1 MNRITLGEIEK
12 ATKGRIL
19 SGEETQEILNVC
31 TDSRKAGPGDL
42 FVPIVGEVHDAHK
55 FIPQVLE
62 KDCTA
67 LLISEEN
74 TDTGNAAAILVDDT
88 TKALQ
93 RLSAWYLEGLHLK
106 TIAVTGSVG
115 KTSTRDMVYCIL
127 KEKYVTGTA
136 LGNFNND
143 IGVPLTIFSF
153 DDSMEAA
160 VLEVGMD
167 HFGEIHRL
175 ADIIRPDIGI
185 ITNVGVS
192 HIENLGSR
200 EGILKAKMEI
210 TDFFGPENTLVING
224 DNDMLAGIE
233 SSGEYRLVRSGTG
246 KDCDWQIFDIE
257 DFGADGISYKLKTG
271 SGIHEISLGIPGAHN
286 ALNSALA
293 IAAANCL
300 GVSVEEAKQGLSAI
314 KLTGKRLTVKTAGG
328 IKVIDDTYN
337 AAPDSM
343 KSAVDTLMHTEGKRK
358 IAILGGMNELG
369 DESSKYHEEIG
380 AYVVLQGVEILITA
394 GDKAFDIA
402 RGAEKQNEE
411 AAADNGALRTE
422 IRHFE
427 TKEAL
432 CEVIGE
438 LLKEGDTV
446 LVKGSRTMEME
457 LVADKILKEQE

>member
-1 MNRITLGEIEK
+1 M
-12 ATKGRIL
+12 
-19 SGEETQEILNVC
+19 
-31 TDSRKAGPGDL
+31 
-42 FVPIVGEVHDAHK
+42 
-55 FIPQVLE
+55 
-62 KDCTA
+62 
-67 LLISEEN
+67 
-74 TDTGNAAAILVDDT
+74 
-88 TKALQ
+88 
-93 RLSAWYLEGLHLK
+93 
-106 TIAVTGSVG
+106 
-115 KTSTRDMVYCIL
+115 
-127 KEKYVTGTA
+127 
-136 LGNFNND
+136 
-143 IGVPLTIFSF
+143 
-153 DDSMEAA
+153 
-160 VLEVGMD
+160 
-167 HFGEIHRL
+167 
-175 ADIIRPDIGI
+175 
-185 ITNVGVS
+185 
-192 HIENLGSR
+192 
-200 EGILKAKMEI
+200 
-210 TDFFGPENTLVING
+210 
-224 DNDMLAGIE
+224 
-233 SSGEYRLVRSGTG
+233 
-246 KDCDWQIFDIE
+246 
-257 DFGADGISYKLKTG
+257 
-271 SGIHEISLGIPGAHN
+271 
-286 ALNSALA
+286 NSALA

-300 GVSVEEAKQGLSAI
+300 GVSVEEAKRGLSAI

-438 LLKEGDTV
+438 LLKDGDTV